1 MKPVIIFGAGDIAEV
16 VDYLFRETLGR
27 TVAGFT
33 VDREF
38 VSSEAVFGKPLVPF
52 DEVTARFPPD
62 QFDGFVALSYNRM
75 NVLRAQK
82 VEAMRSEGYALTSYV
97 SPRATVLTDKIGMN
111 CLIFEDNTLQPF
123 CQIGDNVTLWSG
135 NHIGHHSVIED
146 NVFISSH
153 VVISGGVRVGRNS
166 FIGVNSTVVDHIEI
180 APFTLLGAGCL
191 VQQSTDPEGVYA
203 PSAAIE
209 KRKVPS
215 TRLRNI

>member
-27 TVAGFT
+27 PVAAFT
-33 VDREF
+33 VDKEF
-38 VSSEAVFGKPLVPF
+38 VKTDKAFGKPLVALE
-52 DEVTARFPPD
+52 DVAAQFPPSEYEA
-62 QFDGFVALSYNRM
+62 FVALSYNRM

-82 VEAMRSEGYALTSYV
+82 VDAMRAAGYTLTSYI
-97 SPRATVLTDKIGMN
+97 SPRATVLTDQIGDN

-123 CQIGDNVTLWSG
+123 CQIGNNVTLWSG
-135 NHIGHHSVIED
+135 NHIGHHSIIED

-153 VVISGGVRVGRNS
+153 VVISGGVKVGHNS
-166 FIGVNSTVVDHIEI
+166 FVGVNSTVVDHIEI

-191 VQQSTDPEGVYA
+191 VQQSTEPEGVYA
-203 PSAAIE
+203 PTATIE

-215 TRLRNI
+215 TRLRSI

>member
-1 MKPVIIFGAGDIAEV
+1 MRPLIIFGAGEIAEV
-16 VDYLFRETLGR
+16 ADYLFTKTVGR
-27 TVAGFT
+27 TVAAFV
-33 VDREF
+33 VDKEF
-38 VSSEAVFGKPLVPF
+38 AAEKTAFGRPLVAFEDAPS
-52 DEVTARFPPD
+52 RFSPD
-62 QFDGFVALSYNRM
+62 DYDAFVALSYKKM
-75 NVLRAQK
+75 NVLREQK
-82 VEAMRSEGYALTSYV
+82 VAAMRDVGYRLTSYV
-97 SPRATVLTDKIGMN
+97 SPHATIMTDNIGEN

-123 CQIGDNVTLWSG
+123 CSIGNNVTLWSG
-135 NHIGHHSVIED
+135 NHIGHHSVVED

-191 VQQSTDPEGVYA
+191 VQQSTDAEGVYA
-203 PSAAIE
+203 PVGSIE

>member
-16 VDYLFRETLGR
+16 VEYLFRETVGR
-27 TVAGFT
+27 TVAAFT

-38 VSSEAVFGKPLVPF
+38 MKTDAVFGKPLVAF
-52 DEVTARFPPD
+52 EDVSAQFPPSEYD
-62 QFDGFVALSYNRM
+62 AFVALSYNRM

-82 VEAMRSEGYALTSYV
+82 VDAMRALGYTMTSYI
-97 SPRATVLTDKIGMN
+97 SPNATVLTDKIGDN

-123 CQIGDNVTLWSG
+123 CRIGNNVTLWSG

-146 NVFISSH
+146 NVFVSSH
-153 VVISGGVRVGRNS
+153 VVISGGVRVGHNS
-166 FIGVNSTVVDHIEI
+166 FIGVNSTVIDHIEI

-191 VQQSTDPEGVYA
+191 VQQSTELEGVYA
-203 PSAAIE
+203 PTATIE

>member
-16 VDYLFRETLGR
+16 VDYLFRETVGR
-27 TVAGFT
+27 TVAAFT

-38 VSSEAVFGKPLVPF
+38 MKTDTVFGKPLVAF
-52 DEVTARFPPD
+52 EDVSAQFPPSEYD
-62 QFDGFVALSYNRM
+62 AFVALSYNRM

-82 VEAMRSEGYALTSYV
+82 VDAMRALGYTMTSYI
-97 SPRATVLTDKIGMN
+97 SPNATVLTDKIGDN

-123 CQIGDNVTLWSG
+123 CQIGNNVTLWSG

-146 NVFISSH
+146 NVFVSSH
-153 VVISGGVRVGRNS
+153 VVISGGVTVGHNS
-166 FIGVNSTVVDHIEI
+166 FIGVNSTIVDHIEI

-191 VQQSTDPEGVYA
+191 VQQSTEREGVYA
-203 PSAAIE
+203 PTATIE

>member
-1 MKPVIIFGAGDIAEV
+1 MKPLVIFGAGDIAEV
-16 VDYLFRETLGR
+16 VDYLFSKTLGR
-27 TVAGFT
+27 TVAAFT
-33 VDREF
+33 VDRQF
-38 VSSEAVFGKPLVPF
+38 VNGETAFGRPLVSF
-52 DEVTARFPPD
+52 DEIAARFPPNE
-62 QFDGFVALSYNRM
+62 FEGFVALSYSRM
-75 NVLRAQK
+75 NVLRANK
-82 VEAMRSEGYALTSYV
+82 VAAMRKAGYAMTSYI
-97 SPRATVLTDKIGMN
+97 SPRATILTEKIGEN

-123 CQIGDNVTLWSG
+123 CSIGDNVTLWSG

-191 VQQSTDPEGVYA
+191 VQQSTEAEGVYA
-203 PSAAIE
+203 PVATIE

>member
-1 MKPVIIFGAGDIAEV
+1 MKPVIVFGAGDIAEV
-16 VDYLFRETLGR
+16 VDYLFQKTIGR
-27 TVAGFT
+27 TVAAFT
-33 VDREF
+33 VDGDY
-38 VSSEAVFGKPLVPF
+38 VKSDTAFGKPLVAF
-52 DEVTARFPPD
+52 EEVAARFPFTD
-62 QFDGFVALSYNRM
+62 YDAFVALSYNKM

-82 VEAMRSEGYALTSYV
+82 VEAMRSAGYNLTSYV
-97 SPRATVLTDKIGMN
+97 SPRATVMTDKIGEN

-123 CQIGDNVTLWSG
+123 CQIGNNVTLWSG

-153 VVISGGVRVGRNS
+153 VVISGGVKVGHNS
-166 FIGVNSTVVDHIEI
+166 FIGVNTTVVDHIEI

-191 VQQSTDPEGVYA
+191 VQQSTDAEGVYA
-203 PSAAIE
+203 PTATIE

>member
-16 VDYLFRETLGR
+16 VDYLFRETVGR
-27 TVAGFT
+27 TVAAFT

-38 VSSEAVFGKPLVPF
+38 MKTDTVFGKPLVAF
-52 DEVTARFPPD
+52 EEVSAQFPPAEYD
-62 QFDGFVALSYNRM
+62 AFVALSYNRM

-82 VEAMRSEGYALTSYV
+82 VDAMRALGYTMTNYI
-97 SPRATVLTDKIGMN
+97 SPNATVLTDKIGDN

-123 CQIGDNVTLWSG
+123 CRIGNNVTLWSG

-153 VVISGGVRVGRNS
+153 VVISGGVTVGHNS
-166 FIGVNSTVVDHIEI
+166 FIGVNSTIVDHIEI

-191 VQQSTDPEGVYA
+191 VQQSTEREGVYA
-203 PSAAIE
+203 PTSTIE
-209 KRKVPS
+209 KRKVLS